1 MISRFGSID
10 YIYSHID
17 EIDVKD
23 GIRNKLKNSEENAKL
38 SRMLGEI
45 FCEVPINTNV
55 EDYKVELK
63 DPKECARFMA
73 KLELFS
79 LIDKLGL
86 KEMPTA
92 EEKPAAVQNFEVVEN
107 ADANVLYENIKNRV
121 RYILKLIFL
130 I

>member
-1 MISRFGSID
+1 M
-10 YIYSHID
+10 
-17 EIDVKD
+17 
-23 GIRNKLKNSEENAKL
+23 
-38 SRMLGEI
+38 
-45 FCEVPINTNV
+45 CEV
-55 EDYKVELK
+55 YG
-63 DPKECARFMA
+63 

-121 RYILKLIFL
+121 RYILKLIF
-130 I
+130 